1 MRPVEIVP
9 LLAQPN
15 RHAVQ
20 CFPSSER
27 GICRGHRVTAGVVE
41 HPPCAAPSHAVIGAR
56 ICQYAVQLALGGSVV
71 AQSGRHS
78 QVGQRRR
85 SDALR
90 RVDAGKL
97 LQAPPELRRRIDDPG
112 IEIIGAIKVVSTS
125 KQLDCTQ
132 RQRIPRHCRAPPY
145 RAWFSASASSR
156 NAAIA
161 RFNLSANS
169 PWV

>member
-1 MRPVEIVP
+1 M
-9 LLAQPN
+9 
-15 RHAVQ
+15 Q

-27 GICRGHRVTAGVVE
+27 GIRRGHRVTAGVVE

-125 KQLDCTQ
+125 KQLDCTAATTDPTSLQGSAVPCLVLGFGLFPQ
-132 RQRIPRHCRAPPY
+132 RCDREVQPVGQLAMG
-145 RAWFSASASSR
+145 
-156 NAAIA
+156 IA
-161 RFNLSANS
+161 GHDGRMQTQFD
-169 PWV
+169 